1 MASFI
6 RNFYHAFGRPNKIFL
21 LNFVR
26 PKIDFKHFRFMSYNL
41 QKLEFNEFGD
51 PDKVLNL
58 VESTCEEPDKD
69 QVIYLYLV
77 NIEKTD

>member
-1 MASFI
+1 MAYFI
-6 RNFYHAFGRPNKIFL
+6 RNFYHGFGRPNKIFL
-21 LNFVR
+21 QNVIK
-26 PKIDFKHFRFMSYNL
+26 PKIVYKNCRFMSYKV

-69 QVIYLYLV
+69 QVSL
-77 NIEKTD
+77 TR